1 MINNFPTFTAFAFWV
16 FFSLATSARIMCQQG
31 VVLPPNPVN
40 PHAYTPPK
48 PSVKVAQKPPAPR
61 PAGGTTSDVQ
71 RFRASR
77 QVNQLLASTIDQDHE
92 DAGVESTGGGPYTG
106 AFALHGV
113 YQTGTIQ
120 LKLPEGATRTQILYA
135 PTTRPP
141 NGACLE
147 VGTAYTTDIATKQT
161 VGNVYVFDFC
171 KPGGGD
177 FAIPPIAVAGQ
188 PAPIAIDG
196 DFMTTYAGAVTHGNP
211 AYAVAIFTTDS
222 AISGASTWYA
232 QLFNYKTKQWETKY
246 STQGSFPEDPRGWS
260 IFETYFQAGLCSES
274 LPPLGADGLSFFNS
288 ATQSWDRVAKQMQSL
303 PVHISYGG
311 THNNNCF
318 VADQTG
324 LASYTV
330 APTPPEFYWW
340 QVLSQ

>member
-1 MINNFPTFTAFAFWV
+1 MTNTCSTLKVLAFLAFWG
-16 FFSLATSARIMCQQG
+16 ATASAHVLGQQG
-31 VVLPPNPVN
+31 GILPSNPVN

-61 PAGGTTSDVQ
+61 PAGAGMSDLE

-92 DAGVESTGGGPYTG
+92 DAGVESAGGGPYTG
-106 AFALHGV
+106 VFALHSV
-113 YQTGTIQ
+113 YQIGTIQ
-120 LKLPEGATRTQILYA
+120 LKLPATATKTQILYA

-147 VGTAYTTDIATKQT
+147 VGTAYTTDITTKQT
-161 VGNVYVFDFC
+161 VATVYVFDFC

-177 FAIPPIAVAGQ
+177 FAIPPIAVAGR
-188 PAPIAIDG
+188 PEPILIDTN
-196 DFMTTYAGAVTHGNP
+196 FMTTYAGAVTHDSP

-222 AISGASTWYA
+222 TVSSTSNWYA
-232 QLFNYKTKQWETKY
+232 QLFNYTTKQWETKY

-274 LPPLGADGLSFFNS
+274 LPPLGADELSFFNS
-288 ATQSWDRVAKQMQSL
+288 ATQAWERVAKQLQGL

-324 LASYTV
+324 PASYTV

-340 QVLSQ
+340 QVLSH